1 MSSHLFQINETTTV
15 ASWTQLL
22 NTLVSLNKLCLS
34 VFHRRDENK
43 SEFFC
48 LNYPK
53 ISIKALFAF
62 FCAPAHTYDSRAI
75 LCLEF
80 VVFGTVGPCCWN
92 LSPWQVFRVYYM
104 KRMKRI
110 WNSGSCLSGEKVSS
124 SRRLMANNSAP
135 MGHMHI
141 VCLLA
146 VVVLLYVQKGRKK
159 KTLIGISTTWWGYIS
174 ADIFL
179 LVYSFWYGSLSP
191 CFLIS
196 HLAVYG

>member
-1 MSSHLFQINETTTV
+1 MDAQQNRLGYVWCWWFLLFFEPPFDIRRAFLKKKTEKRRNR
-15 ASWTQLL
+15 SPQLRPERI
-22 NTLVSLNKLCLS
+22 
-34 VFHRRDENK
+34 RRGNIWQP
-43 SEFFC
+43 S
-48 LNYPK
+48 Y
-53 ISIKALFAF
+53 
-62 FCAPAHTYDSRAI
+62 I

-80 VVFGTVGPCCWN
+80 VVFGTEGPCCWN
-92 LSPWQVFRVYYM
+92 LSCWQVFSLYIWKEWKEHGTLARVF
-104 KRMKRI
+104 
-110 WNSGSCLSGEKVSS
+110 LSHSVRGEKVSGE
-124 SRRLMANNSAP
+124 SRGLMANNSAP